1 MLKTI
6 TFCEVTWM
14 KRDSLFSKGFGP
26 NSIIKTNKNKITEN
40 INETLYNTLLKSS
53 IDLINIVWTRQWKS
67 KE

>member
-1 MLKTI
+1 
-6 TFCEVTWM
+6 M